1 MNRHSVYPSFIPTR
15 PRGRAVKRFMRWLA
29 LFLVLVGVVL
39 GTIYVIHLLRITEA
53 QRELIFMQ
61 GMQAG
66 FSMCGV
72 GV

>member
-29 LFLVLVGVVL
+29 LFLVL
-39 GTIYVIHLLRITEA
+39 GTIYLINQLRLTEA
-53 QRELIFMQ
+53 QREFFFMQ